1 MSVRENVYVAFGI
14 KFPMA
19 EFKERF
25 GTNPKDH
32 NDEDQ
37 THLDIYRREREGKQ
51 LRILEMYEGSDPFVF
66 VGKVIAHVDI
76 YNNVTPGWT
85 YIPHPGYSGTDKDLL
100 LEFVEFG
107 LNLGD
112 ITQRAGNCVF
122 TIVN

>member
-1 MSVRENVYVAFGI
+1 MSVRENVYVGFGI
-14 KFPMA
+14 KFPLA

-25 GTNPKDH
+25 GVNPKDQ
-32 NDEDQ
+32 NDEGQ
-37 THLDIYRREREGKQ
+37 EHLDIYRQGREDKE
-51 LRILEMYEGSDPFVF
+51 LRILEMCEGSDPFVF
-66 VGKVIAHVDI
+66 VGKVIAHVDL
-76 YNNVTPGWT
+76 YNNVTPPFT

-112 ITQRAGNCVF
+112 ITQRAGNMVF